1 MTADGT
7 APNAVDAADMSAY
20 TGVGSQHAQ
29 APLVAQAGGS
39 AAFAPAPVALVVARG
54 KAAKRTIMAV
64 QDAGMVACVACT
76 DDKRADAA
84 LRAADAKVSL
94 GEKQLDALYSNGY
107 AVLKAAEEADAQ
119 VILLIEDAQALSGVD
134 TFLARAA
141 VAGRRVFTQLGDS
154 PQLGWVLCTTDK
166 TDEVCGQWR
175 TCKHCKLTFD
185 GASLAAGH
193 YVCPSCGGYMRMTS
207 DERIDDLLDAGTF
220 QEWDR
225 VRTGQ
230 GSIAGLKCAIGIMES
245 TFFMGSMGSV
255 VGEKVTRL
263 FERATAEHLPVI
275 IFTASGG
282 ARMQEGL
289 VSLMQMAKTSCAI
302 ERHAAAHL
310 PYISVITDPTT
321 GGVTASFAMDGDII
335 LAEPKAL
342 IGFAGQRVIRDTI
355 RQELPEGFQ
364 TAEFALEHG
373 LIDAIVERQDLR
385 ATLAHILAMHLSTA
399 CQATGCAHNAGDHD
413 VLVSYRAVCDNLENG
428 TATYNTVTYSDLR
441 PEPMSVEE
449 RAVWE
454 KLREAIPSSLIP
466 ESLRA
471 GASRRV
477 ERAIAAGTFDAEAGT
492 SLEVGATSVVA
503 GASPDEQ
510 ENRAW
515 QSVQLARNVHRP
527 TAISYIRSFVDGFV
541 ELHGDR
547 GFADDGAIVG
557 GIGWIGGRAV
567 TVIGQEKG
575 ENLKE
580 RIRRNFGCPQPEG
593 YRKALRLMRQAEKFR
608 RPIVCLVDTQGAY
621 CGTEAEERGQ
631 GNAIADNLVAM
642 AGLKV
647 PVVTVLLG
655 EGGSGGALALAVAN
669 RVAMQEHAVYSVL
682 SPEGFA
688 SILWKD
694 RTRAPEAA
702 AVMKMSAHESLELGI
717 IDAVVPEGP
726 APAHENPLIAER
738 NVRDYVQAALDELC
752 GMSEQELLSQRYDR
766 FRKF

>member
-1 MTADGT
+1 MKLFKQDYISFDGSGSFVTASGDARESVVDDADVAYRLSRVAEEERERMTADGT

-29 APLVAQAGGS
+29 APLIAQAGGS

-94 GEKQLDALYSNGY
+94 GEKHLDALYSNGY

-141 VAGRRVFTQLGDS
+141 AAGRRVFTQLGDS

-225 VRTGQ
+225 AIEQTDPLGFPGYLDKLEAQRGKTGLEEGVRTGQ

-263 FERATAEHLPVI
+263 FERATVEHLPVI

-373 LIDAIVERQDLR
+373 
-385 ATLAHILAMHLSTA
+385 
-399 CQATGCAHNAGDHD
+399 
-413 VLVSYRAVCDNLENG
+413 
-428 TATYNTVTYSDLR
+428 
-441 PEPMSVEE
+441 
-449 RAVWE
+449 
-454 KLREAIPSSLIP
+454 
-466 ESLRA
+466 
-471 GASRRV
+471 
-477 ERAIAAGTFDAEAGT
+477 
-492 SLEVGATSVVA
+492 
-503 GASPDEQ
+503 
-510 ENRAW
+510 
-515 QSVQLARNVHRP
+515 
-527 TAISYIRSFVDGFV
+527 
-541 ELHGDR
+541 
-547 GFADDGAIVG
+547 
-557 GIGWIGGRAV
+557 
-567 TVIGQEKG
+567 
-575 ENLKE
+575 
-580 RIRRNFGCPQPEG
+580 
-593 YRKALRLMRQAEKFR
+593 
-608 RPIVCLVDTQGAY
+608 
-621 CGTEAEERGQ
+621 
-631 GNAIADNLVAM
+631 
-642 AGLKV
+642 
-647 PVVTVLLG
+647 
-655 EGGSGGALALAVAN
+655 
-669 RVAMQEHAVYSVL
+669 
-682 SPEGFA
+682 
-688 SILWKD
+688 
-694 RTRAPEAA
+694 
-702 AVMKMSAHESLELGI
+702 
-717 IDAVVPEGP
+717 
-726 APAHENPLIAER
+726 
-738 NVRDYVQAALDELC
+738 
-752 GMSEQELLSQRYDR
+752 
-766 FRKF
+766 

>member
-1 MTADGT
+1 MKLFKQDYISFDGSGSFVTASGDARESVVDDADVAYRLSRIAEEERERMTADGT

-29 APLVAQAGGS
+29 APLIAQAGRGPRRLLLRRRPQ
-39 AAFAPAPVALVVARG
+39 AARG

-94 GEKQLDALYSNGY
+94 GEKHLDALYSNGY

-141 VAGRRVFTQLGDS
+141 AAGRRVFTQLGDS

-166 TDEVCGQWR
+166 TDEVCGAWR

-193 YVCPSCGGYMRMTS
+193 YVCPSCGGYLRMTS
-207 DERIDDLLDAGTF
+207 DERIDDLLDSGTF

-225 VRTGQ
+225 VIEQTDPLGFPGYLDKLEAQRGKTGLEEGVRTGRAHRANAPHRHHGVHVLHGVHGQ
-230 GSIAGLKCAIGIMES
+230 CGGGEGHAPVRACHRRASAGDHLHRFGRRAACRRVWSAHADGEDLVRHRAS
-245 TFFMGSMGSV
+245 CRRASAVHLGHHRSHHRRRHRV
-255 VGEKVTRL
+255 VCHGRRHHL
-263 FERATAEHLPVI
+263 GRAQ
-275 IFTASGG
+275 S
-282 ARMQEGL
+282 
-289 VSLMQMAKTSCAI
+289 
-302 ERHAAAHL
+302 AHRS
-310 PYISVITDPTT
+310 P
-321 GGVTASFAMDGDII
+321 
-335 LAEPKAL
+335 
-342 IGFAGQRVIRDTI
+342 GQRVIRDTI

-503 GASPDEQ
+503 AASPDEQ

-608 RPIVCLVDTQGAY
+608 RPIVALPGHPGVY
-621 CGTEAEERGQ
+621 CGPGGRGAWARQ
-631 GNAIADNLVAM
+631 RHRRQPGGYGGLEGSRGHRAFGRRRFWRRFGARRRQSGCH
-642 AGLKV
+642 AG
-647 PVVTVLLG
+647 
-655 EGGSGGALALAVAN
+655 
-669 RVAMQEHAVYSVL
+669 
-682 SPEGFA
+682 
-688 SILWKD
+688 
-694 RTRAPEAA
+694 TRG
-702 AVMKMSAHESLELGI
+702 VFG
-717 IDAVVPEGP
+717 
-726 APAHENPLIAER
+726 APA
-738 NVRDYVQAALDELC
+738 
-752 GMSEQELLSQRYDR
+752 
-766 FRKF
+766 